1 MINGVNTYK
10 QMGFKPTINVSPIA
24 KIHLKESPQTTQQ
37 QTQTKGVAKPQPIK
51 GRGKFVNIV
60 I

>member
-10 QMGFKPTINVSPIA
+10 QTGFKPTINVSPVA
-24 KIHLKESPQTTQQ
+24 KIHPKESPQTTQQ
-37 QTQTKGVAKPQPIK
+37 QTKGAAKPQPIK
-51 GRGKFVNIV
+51 ERGKFVNIV